1 MYYYMNGRRKM
12 NVGSSMPTFILDY
25 ERGLKGLFGSNDEH
39 ERVEFDVQQKIKLTL
54 KNAVLQATK
63 NANQKYPDL
72 PVVFSGG
79 VASNSMLRQ
88 EFSGTDAVFALPQ
101 FSTDN
106 AMGVA
111 VLTQRLLEG

>member
-1 MYYYMNGRRKM
+1 MKLNDF
-12 NVGSSMPTFILDY
+12 TFSFS
-25 ERGLKGLFGSNDEH
+25 GLENKIQDFMAAGNAAQ
-39 ERVEFDVQQKIKLTL
+39 DVAAYTL
-54 KNAVLQATK
+54 NSVVNAVYRVTK
-63 NANQKYPDL
+63 AARKEYPGL
-72 PVVFSGG
+72 EIVFSGG

-111 VLTQRLLEG
+111 VLTHRLLG